1 MGTCDRMLNEFVT
14 VRVTKTLLKQMEA
27 FCQKEQTTT
36 SVMIREAITDK
47 MRRCE
52 LEGLERTTIPANP
65 SRSQSCTDR

>member
-36 SVMIREAITDK
+36 SVMIRAAIADK
-47 MRRCE
+47 IRCCEPEE
-52 LEGLERTTIPANP
+52 LEG
-65 SRSQSCTDR
+65 

>member
-36 SVMIREAITDK
+36 SVMIRAAIADK
-47 MRRCE
+47 
-52 LEGLERTTIPANP
+52 L
-65 SRSQSCTDR
+65 RSAASQKD